1 MRRLSRDENRLSSR
15 IQKWKSES
23 VFGKKL
29 FDSIR
34 FKRINVT
41 FSKWTN
47 VTVKTRQK
55 PSCSE
60 YFTLY
65 RIDLCWTLLGAI
77 KTRQCGSK
85 WSIEKTNLRKENT
98 TNNQQ
103 KQLLHEYLL
112 EMSVSSDFLWNCGL
126 FLSHLA
132 AGKTRNLLGGSN
144 KQPWLKIKSENWR
157 QLRKFSGKSSCCQSS
172 VQPPDSHSFKGWKV
186 FCPSAT
192 FDGHRLQSP
201 VVTSWFKGENTN
213 RSVSPQSLCK

>member
-65 RIDLCWTLLGAI
+65 RIDLCWTLFGGI

-126 FLSHLA
+126 FWVIWPLAKPETSSAEVINSHDWKSKV
-132 AGKTRNLLGGSN
+132 KTEGSFVNSPGRVHAVNHLFGLLTLIH
-144 KQPWLKIKSENWR
+144 LKDGW
-157 QLRKFSGKSSCCQSS
+157 FSVHQR
-172 VQPPDSHSFKGWKV
+172 
-186 FCPSAT
+186 
-192 FDGHRLQSP
+192 RLIDFR
-201 VVTSWFKGENTN
+201 V
-213 RSVSPQSLCK
+213 LL